1 MTSPEITDAMVEA
14 ACRAYHGLHGNNCYA
29 DCMKVA
35 LSAALAAGAPG
46 VKVKALEWEPVMTAR
61 SREDPTPEETGDCE
75 TVCAVGVY
83 YIEMYFG
90 SDSYGWRVTLNGT
103 DDIADKDDPEAA
115 KAAAQADYEA
125 RILSALEPAPS
136 ALVAEPGKPEDK

>member
-1 MTSPEITDAMVEA
+1 MT
-14 ACRAYHGLHGNNCYA
+14 
-29 DCMKVA
+29 
-35 LSAALAAGAPG
+35 AALAAGVPG
-46 VKVKALEWEPVMTAR
+46 VKVKTLEWEPVMTAR
-61 SREDPTPEETGDCE
+61 SREDTTSEETGDCE

-115 KAAAQADYEA
+115 KTAAQADYEA

-136 ALVAEPGKPEDK
+136 ALVAAPSADWKAGYSAATRDANTLSHRGGRDGE